1 MTNFSN
7 IRHRLPKTL
16 DGDIMGDVMNVL
28 ISACLL
34 GRACRYDG
42 KSKKCIGEVDG
53 INWIPVCPECDG
65 GLPTPRAPAEIVGER
80 VINSSGVDVT
90 AEYEKGAE
98 IALQT
103 AVTSD
108 CRIAVLKER
117 SPSCGTSSVYDGSFS
132 GKLCDGMGITA
143 RLLSENGIRVVGE
156 SEFLS
161 KKQEIIKSL

>member
-1 MTNFSN
+1 
-7 IRHRLPKTL
+7 
-16 DGDIMGDVMNVL
+16 MNVL

-42 KSKKCIGEVDG
+42 KSKKCIGTVDG
-53 INWIPVCPECDG
+53 LNWIPVCPECDG
-65 GLPTPRAPAEIVGER
+65 GLPTPRAPAEIVGDR

-90 AEYEKGAE
+90 AEYEKGAA

-103 AVTSD
+103 AAKND

-117 SPSCGTSSVYDGSFS
+117 SPSCGTNGVYDGSFS
-132 GKLCDGMGITA
+132 GKLCDGMGVTA

-161 KKQEIIKSL
+161 EVHDMGKSLTL